1 MMALDSTP
9 PLYVSPVAHLRNAP
23 AAPWWFAWIE
33 AHEWCR
39 RRAGDSYPWGPD
51 TAPCG
56 AREAHRPT
64 TVYRRMTERAF
75 YPVPDQ
81 PGESLSAA
89 GGDLR
94 WRCASPSQRTI
105 LHNCTLIPAV
115 GILRAGD
122 KPEDLK
128 APSIYLPSAL
138 LGLVSPVDEVWPSA
152 AVVQHVALRSSP
164 EELARYA
171 LVVKLA
177 GRAAARPLLRLPPG
191 MAERR

>member
-1 MMALDSTP
+1 MMSIYAIP

-23 AAPWWFAWIE
+23 AAPWWDAWVE
-33 AHEWCR
+33 THEWCR
-39 RRAGDSYPWGPD
+39 RRALDSYTWGPD
-51 TAPCG
+51 TAKVG

-64 TVYRRMTERAF
+64 TVYCRMTERAF
-75 YPVPDQ
+75 YPVPDK
-81 PGESLSAA
+81 PGEYLSAA
-89 GGDLR
+89 GGALR

-115 GILRAGD
+115 GVLRPGD
-122 KPEDLK
+122 KPEDPK

-138 LGLVSPVDEVWPSA
+138 LDLVSPVDEVWSSSE
-152 AVVQHVALRSSP
+152 VVQHVALRCSP

-177 GRAAARPLLRLPPG
+177 GRAAARPLLRWPPG